1 MNIENIKNELV
12 NMGFYAE
19 VTSKISNGIE
29 RMGIKVSRTKGQS
42 IWPVFYPETYI
53 DENDEEDKKDKKAAK
68 RIAESYE
75 RIESSGSLS
84 AHTAVVTKDYI
95 LDSIRLGLQ
104 RPFGE
109 EILRRPSKDF
119 EGLEEYLYLF
129 VEDGHMKSTAK
140 VVPGL
145 CENYGVTE
153 EEAWDTALKNTADDA
168 LISTMA
174 EQLGFP
180 VETSSPMYVVTT
192 HNQYRGA
199 AAAVAAKD
207 KILSF
212 ARENGAES
220 VLLLPSSIH
229 EFIAVLDGDKIQ
241 GMEDFVKMVTYINS
255 DEDIINPMDKL
266 VDNAYLW
273 KVN

>member
-1 MNIENIKNELV
+1 MNIENIKKELV

-29 RMGIKVSRTKGQS
+29 CLGIKVSRTKGQS
-42 IWPVFYPETYI
+42 ICPMFYPETYI
-53 DENDEEDKKDKKAAK
+53 DENDEEDRKDKKAAK
-68 RIAESYE
+68 RIAELYE
-75 RIESSGSLS
+75 RIEKSGSLS
-84 AHTAVVTKDYI
+84 AHITMTRDYI

-104 RPFGE
+104 RPYDE
-109 EILRRPSKDF
+109 DILCRPSKDF
-119 EGLEEYLYLF
+119 EGLEEYLYLL
-129 VEDGHMKSTAK
+129 VEDGHMKGTTK
-140 VVPGL
+140 VAPGL
-145 CENYGVTE
+145 CESYGVTE
-153 EEAWDTALKNTADDA
+153 EEAWATAVKNTADDA

-180 VETSSPMYVVTT
+180 VETSSPMYVITN
-192 HNQYRGA
+192 HCQYRGA

-241 GMEDFVKMVTYINS
+241 GMEDFVKMVTYVNS

>member
-1 MNIENIKNELV
+1 MNIENIKKELV

-29 RMGIKVSRTKGQS
+29 CLGIKVSRTKGQS
-42 IWPVFYPETYI
+42 ICPMFYPETYI
-53 DENDEEDKKDKKAAK
+53 DENDEEDRKDKKAAK
-68 RIAESYE
+68 RIAELYE
-75 RIESSGSLS
+75 RIEKSGSLS
-84 AHTAVVTKDYI
+84 AHITMTRDYI

-104 RPFGE
+104 RPYDE
-109 EILRRPSKDF
+109 DILCRPSKDF
-119 EGLEEYLYLF
+119 EGLEEYLYLL
-129 VEDGHMKSTAK
+129 VEDGHMKGTTK

-145 CENYGVTE
+145 CESYGVTE
-153 EEAWDTALKNTADDA
+153 EEAWATAVKNTADDA

-180 VETSSPMYVVTT
+180 VETSSPTYVITN
-192 HNQYRGA
+192 HCRYRGA
-199 AAAVAAKD
+199 AVAVAAKD

-212 ARENGAES
+212 AKENGAES

-229 EFIAVLDGDKIQ
+229 EFIAVLDGDKMQ
-241 GMEDFVKMVTYINS
+241 SMEDFVKIVTAVNS
-255 DEDIINPMDKL
+255 EEDIVNPMDKL